1 MTSGFRIGNGLPPSL
16 PPRTTVP
23 SYILF
28 GISSRECTFNLA
40 TMYSNGR
47 RWWCGFF
54 VPALF
59 IWMIWPRGAPCRIHP
74 ASRVRNHNLPILT
87 ISWVCEHFLVA
98 SDTLDGSYFDT
109 KDVAAAAWIISA
121 ADGSSWI
128 QGGGCVCGTN
138 TDLNSYRSGLGS
150 LLGIYCSRL
159 EGPVRHFWWKSI
171 HTH

>member
-1 MTSGFRIGNGLPPSL
+1 
-16 PPRTTVP
+16 
-23 SYILF
+23 
-28 GISSRECTFNLA
+28 
-40 TMYSNGR
+40 
-47 RWWCGFF
+47 
-54 VPALF
+54 
-59 IWMIWPRGAPCRIHP
+59 MIWPRGAPCRIHP

-98 SDTLDGSYFDT
+98 SDTLDQLILDLRAGHTISVGHGSYFDT